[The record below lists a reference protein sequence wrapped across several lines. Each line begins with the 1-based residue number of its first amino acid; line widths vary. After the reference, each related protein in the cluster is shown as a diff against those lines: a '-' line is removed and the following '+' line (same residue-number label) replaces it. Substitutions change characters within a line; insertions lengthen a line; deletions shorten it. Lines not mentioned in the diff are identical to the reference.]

1 MEQLLKG
8 EEIVVSFDE
17 QIVFDQLDKNE
28 DAIFSLLV
36 AGGYLKVEQVEY
48 RGILLV
54 PWYHLKI
61 TNLET
66 MSMFFNMFQGWF
78 EGSKYVYNG
87 FVKALLKGDVK
98 EMNAYMN
105 EVALATFSSFDT
117 GSHPSGRT
125 QPERFYHGFVLGLLV
140 ELRERYEVR
149 SNRESGYGRYDVMLV
164 PHDKHERAVILEFKV
179 FDKEEES
186 SLKDTV
192 AAALRQIEEKRY
204 EEELLLQGISKQQ
217 IYKYGFAFEGKKVLI
232 GA

>member
-1 MEQLLKG
+1 
-8 EEIVVSFDE
+8 
-17 QIVFDQLDKNE
+17 
-28 DAIFSLLV
+28 
-36 AGGYLKVEQVEY
+36 
-48 RGILLV
+48 
-54 PWYHLKI
+54 
-61 TNLET
+61 
-66 MSMFFNMFQGWF
+66 
-78 EGSKYVYNG
+78 
-87 FVKALLKGDVK
+87 
-98 EMNAYMN
+98 MN
-105 EVALATFSSFDT
+105 EGARATFSSFDT
-117 GSHPSGRT
+117 GSRPSGRT

>member
-1 MEQLLKG
+1 M
-8 EEIVVSFDE
+8 
-17 QIVFDQLDKNE
+17 
-28 DAIFSLLV
+28 
-36 AGGYLKVEQVEY
+36 
-48 RGILLV
+48 
-54 PWYHLKI
+54 
-61 TNLET
+61 
-66 MSMFFNMFQGWF
+66 
-78 EGSKYVYNG
+78 
-87 FVKALLKGDVK
+87 
-98 EMNAYMN
+98 
-105 EVALATFSSFDT
+105 ALATFSSFDT